1 MSRARTATGRVPEPV
16 RGRWA
21 LFLGL
26 AVSVVVV
33 DQVSKAW
40 VDASFTLASA
50 SAPPGDPAAP
60 TPVLGD
66 LVRIA
71 KVYND
76 GGIFGLFDA
85 AAPIL
90 GLLSLVLIAG
100 ITWYQWRQGAAGGPL
115 LTVGLGLLLGGALG
129 NLIDRARF
137 GYVIDF
143 VDAGLGSFRWF
154 AFNVADAAISLS
166 LLILLLTVFVGDR
179 LGPSRARRSSQATAT
194 PAGRSA
200 ADGRT

>member
-1 MSRARTATGRVPEPV
+1 VADAV

-21 LFLGL
+21 LFLVL
-26 AVSVVVV
+26 AVSVVAL
-33 DQVSKAW
+33 DQATKAW

-60 TPVLGD
+60 TPVIGD

-85 AAPIL
+85 AAPLL
-90 GLLSLVLIAG
+90 GLLSLAIIAG
-100 ITWYQWRQGAAGGPL
+100 ITWYHWRHGAAGGLL

-143 VDAGLGSFRWF
+143 VDAGLGSLRWF
-154 AFNVADAAISLS
+154 AFNVADAAISVS
-166 LLILLLTVFVGDR
+166 LLILLLTVLAGDR
-179 LGPSRARRSSQATAT
+179 LGPSRARRVRRTRRASSA
-194 PAGRSA
+194 PAGRRA
-200 ADGRT
+200 ADGRM